1 MAPCCSQEFCMCSD
15 GDLAKVHHKCC
26 SCQQKV
32 HGPLCGHADEAAF
45 GGPVIICFKCQ
56 DPSEH
61 ILNSV
66 SEGNQ
71 DNDVAFLKSV
81 VASKKNTENYNNAR
95 LPGAGA
101 GKKCNCEVFLD
112 LRNDEYELQCIFVMA
127 VGMKQADDLTVFDQE
142 PYTSVKNMKTK
153 YKPSSVLLYEEI
165 V

>member
-1 MAPCCSQEFCMCSD
+1 MTQNSSWHPVALPQEFCMCSD
-15 GDLAKVHHKCC
+15 GDLAKVHHKCR

-32 HGPLCGHADEAAF
+32 HSPLCGHTDEAAF

-112 LRNDEYELQCIFVMA
+112 LRNDKYELQCIFCD
-127 VGMKQADDLTVFDQE
+127 GYWYETSGWFD
-142 PYTSVKNMKTK
+142 SLWSRAI
-153 YKPSSVLLYEEI
+153 YKCEEHEDQ